1 MGSAPGRRA
10 FLNGLAAG
18 ALIIGFD
25 LVSRNWVAAAQAAAP
40 VAPAPPLKGRLLVG
54 NAALSAGADDFGH
67 IVHRRPRA
75 VLQPGDIGD
84 IVIMLR
90 FSNEHG
96 ILAAPRGE
104 GHATYGQAQAA
115 SAATR

>member
-54 NAALSAGADDFGH
+54 
-67 IVHRRPRA
+67 RPRA